1 MGAML
6 EEAKRNGYE
15 TAERI
20 GEWDGVDAYVF
31 GFTGD
36 DVPDIGLPTVG
47 LASNPIQV
55 VGGMDAVKIIDA
67 LIPD

>member
-1 MGAML
+1 ML
-6 EEAKRNGYE
+6 EEAKRYGYE

-20 GEWDGVDAYVF
+20 GEWGGVDAYVF

-36 DVPDIGLPTVG
+36 DVPDSGLPTVG
-47 LASNPIQV
+47 LASTPIKV
-55 VGGMDAVKIIDA
+55 VSGMDAVRIIDT

>member
-1 MGAML
+1 MSAML
-6 EEAKRNGYE
+6 EEARRNGYE

-36 DVPDIGLPTVG
+36 DVPDTGLPTVG
-47 LASNPIQV
+47 LASTPIQV
-55 VGGMDAVKIIDA
+55 VGGMDAVKIINA
-67 LIPD
+67 LTPD